1 MDIPQPDYVIPA
13 AIVVVCVLVMVAV
26 ARLTRERPKGWD
38 FPPAEP
44 ATGEV
49 PETRVDVE
57 ALREWHATHGP
68 AIVRWIE
75 AHEHLLEAL
84 GKSGLKV
91 DRTAP
96 MTTRRTELTP
106 AMKEAVTSH
115 PSPPMRAELSAMR
128 VAAESTLYAVQRS
141 DLRAAEHQHVT
152 YIEYRDQWLHRLH
165 QFADDEITVSELRD
179 LAGSDVSF
187 PGSAESEDDGAAND
201 GDEDDGD
208 DAASTSEDDV
218 PAS

>member
-13 AIVVVCVLVMVAV
+13 AIVVVCVVVMIAV

-44 ATGEV
+44 TTGET
-49 PETRVDVE
+49 PEARVDVE

-75 AHEHLLEAL
+75 AHEHLLGAL
-84 GKSGLKV
+84 SRSGLRV
-91 DRTAP
+91 DRTSP

-106 AMKEAVTSH
+106 AMTEAVTSH
-115 PSPPMRAELSAMR
+115 PSPRMRAELSAMR

-141 DLRAAEHQHVT
+141 DLRTAEHQHLT

-179 LAGSDVSF
+179 LADSDVSF
-187 PGSAESEDDGAAND
+187 PGAHGGGPPPAKADQDSDSPSD
-201 GDEDDGD
+201 GD
-208 DAASTSEDDV
+208 AS
-218 PAS
+218 AS